1 MYRKLQVNHRR
12 LFDLNQKF
20 LFLEMM
26 MPIKYE
32 TANCNQQQSD
42 SSFWNCNKIVW
53 FLMGENRDLKLLRS
67 STRYIYSYIFIM
79 IYTIYNL
86 TGSGIIWRQPF
97 TKKGIMKIPINHVY
111 LKLRW
116 CNEKYQRRISQNKII
131 KIETLKG

>member
-42 SSFWNCNKIVW
+42 SSF
-53 FLMGENRDLKLLRS
+53 
-67 STRYIYSYIFIM
+67 
-79 IYTIYNL
+79 
-86 TGSGIIWRQPF
+86 
-97 TKKGIMKIPINHVY
+97 
-111 LKLRW
+111 
-116 CNEKYQRRISQNKII
+116 
-131 KIETLKG
+131 